1 MHYNCL
7 IVDDETELAKM
18 TAEYFNMF
26 EVSTAYVESG
36 SECFEFLD
44 KNDVDLILLDIN
56 LGDKS
61 GFEVCK
67 KLREEMQLPILFVSA
82 RQSDDDVL
90 VALSIGGDDYIK
102 KPYSLSVLLA
112 KVKVTL
118 KREAETKALRE
129 ERNNNSTSD
138 SNVNSDNNSNNDNQ
152 NSELLSLDEGT
163 LSAVLNG
170 EHIPLKAKEFAL
182 LKCLYLHKNT
192 IVKKEIL
199 FDEVWGDTF
208 FSDSTLNVHIRKL
221 REKLEDNPNE
231 PKLIKTV
238 WGTGYY
244 LEIK

>member
-1 MHYNCL
+1 
-7 IVDDETELAKM
+7 VDDETELAKM

-138 SNVNSDNNSNNDNQ
+138 SNVNSDNNSNNESET
-152 NSELLSLDEGT
+152 SELLSLDEGT

-192 IVKKEIL
+192 IVKKEVL